1 MNQLN
6 LLQAL
11 GWALLNSLWQMAL
24 LWLIYQLITGLLPKL
39 KARYKASTAVAFTL
53 LGFTW
58 FIITFISSLFSPGN
72 QTIYSSGSGLIN
84 PSLRNQLFQE
94 ILPVVSFIYL
104 AVLVV
109 PVWRFIRNY
118 RYVQIIR
125 TQGLKKMD
133 AGWRIFVKNTAA
145 SMGIARKV
153 QIWLSELVTSP
164 VTIGYLKPVI
174 LVPVAA
180 INNLTPQQLEAI
192 ILHELN
198 HIHRYDYFFNLVISF
213 IRTILYFNPFV
224 SLLAK
229 SIERERENSCDEMV
243 LQHQY
248 KPTEYASALL
258 RLEVNTRRQMMVAAA
273 GNEHVLLHRIESILG
288 IQRKAHYSFRRF
300 AFASAAFI
308 TVAVLN
314 ILFTLKN
321 DKEPNNFFVLQN
333 EVSPYYFFNNKPG
346 NTGNNSFLKINESFT
361 QQDKIVQFNI
371 GERVNDYFSET
382 PVLSPGFQHAG
393 YQAPVI
399 PELTEEA
406 EVNVKEAVNATRKI
420 LEEKEWKELEKSYA
434 EVFNPAEKAKLK
446 NEYLNELKKINWETL
461 ENKLKL
467 SYDQIDWNSVNEQIN
482 ASLAQIKFD
491 SIQQQLTL
499 SLANLFSI
507 ENTMRENETE
517 CIPDTDITL
526 KLVKENQLK
535 AKQQL
540 EKLKAARPKK
550 IVRI

>member
-6 LLQAL
+6 FLQAL

-39 KARYKASTAVAFTL
+39 KARYKTSAAVAFTL

-58 FIITFISSLFSPGN
+58 FIFTFISSLFTPGN
-72 QTIYSSGSGLIN
+72 STLYPAGTGFIN
-84 PSLRNQLFQE
+84 ESFRSRFALE
-94 ILPVVSFIYL
+94 VLPAASFIYL

-109 PVWRFIRNY
+109 PVWKFIRNY

-145 SMGIARKV
+145 SMSIARKV

-164 VTIGYLKPVI
+164 VTIGYLKPII

-180 INNLTPQQLEAI
+180 VNNLTPQQLEAI

-198 HIHRYDYFFNLVISF
+198 HIHRYDYFFNLIISF

-224 SLLAK
+224 SLFAK

-248 KPTEYASALL
+248 KPSEYASALL
-258 RLEVNTRRQMMVAAA
+258 RLEVNNRRQMMVAAA

-288 IQRKAHYSFRRF
+288 IQRKANYNFRRF
-300 AFASAAFI
+300 AFATASFI
-308 TVAVLN
+308 TVAALN

-321 DKEPNNFFVLQN
+321 DKEPNKFFVLQN
-333 EVSPYYFFNNKPG
+333 EVSPYYFFNNKHG
-346 NTGNNSFLKINESFT
+346 NTEKNSFYKINENVA
-361 QQDKIVQFNI
+361 QQNNPVQFYI
-371 GERVNDYFSET
+371 GQPVNDYFSEP

-393 YQAPVI
+393 YQTPVI

-406 EVNVKEAVNATRKI
+406 EETVKEAVNATRQI
-420 LEEKEWKELEKSYA
+420 LEEKEWKEMEKSYA
-434 EVFNPAEKAKLK
+434 EVFNSIEKTKLK
-446 NEYLNELKKINWETL
+446 NDYLDELKKVNWENL

-467 SYDQIDWNSVNEQIN
+467 SYDQIDWNMVNEQIHT
-482 ASLAQIKFD
+482 SLAQIKFD
-491 SIQQQLTL
+491 SIRHQLNL
-499 SLANLFSI
+499 SLANLVSL
-507 ENTMRENETE
+507 ENTMKENDAD

-526 KLVKENQLK
+526 ILVKENQQK

-540 EKLKAARPKK
+540 EKLKASRPKK